1 MEDKRRGD
9 WSLLVG
15 IGLVLMGV
23 WLLGERLLG
32 SAWTPL
38 RRMVM
43 FLGSVAWPLV
53 IIIIGAAL
61 IVAARRGTL
70 HVRGPRPGA
79 RLYRSRHDRMVSGV
93 LAGLGDYLG
102 IDPTWLR
109 IGYVLLALTSG
120 VFPAVV
126 AYIVGSIVIP
136 EEPVGGVSAAQP
148 PAAPV
153 APAPPAPYAP
163 EPPVAPEPPAA
174 PAAPEPPASKE

>member
-9 WSLLVG
+9 WSLLAG
-15 IGLVLMGV
+15 IGLVVLGI

-32 SAWTPL
+32 SAWAPL

-43 FLGSVAWPLV
+43 FLGSIAWPLV
-53 IIIIGAAL
+53 IIVIGAAL

-109 IGYVLLALTSG
+109 IGYVVLAISSS
-120 VFPAVV
+120 VFPAIVI
-126 AYIVGSIVIP
+126 YIIASIVIP
-136 EEPVGGVSAAQP
+136 EEPVGGASANQP
-148 PAAPV
+148 VTAPA

-163 EPPVAPEPPAA
+163 EPPAAPAA